1 MVISLKRARNRLH
14 VKLEDRARLAFIN
27 KDYALA
33 LRAAQGA
40 VRCRPDCS
48 HGRILL
54 GDVLC
59 ALGMEAAALKAYHQ
73 ARRLA
78 PERSEPYW
86 AISSIHLLAG
96 RWRDALRYLDLA
108 KQRLKRGDGPL
119 YEWIAEDRAVAL
131 LKLGRVE
138 EALDSVRWGL
148 KRRPKQARLLELR
161 AELKTR
167 GRPRLQLVVDPTR
180 DGSRAR

>member
-1 MVISLKRARNRLH
+1 M
-14 VKLEDRARLAFIN
+14 AFID

-40 VRCRPDCS
+40 VRCRPDCF
-48 HGRILL
+48 HGQILL

-59 ALGMEAAALKAYHQ
+59 TQGMEVAALKAYHQ

-78 PERSEPYW
+78 PDRSEPYW
-86 AISSIHLLAG
+86 AISTIHLLAG
-96 RWRDALRYLDLA
+96 RWRDSLRYLDLA

-119 YEWIAEDRAVAL
+119 YEWIAEDRAISL
-131 LKLGRVE
+131 LKLGRIE
-138 EALDSVRWGL
+138 EALESVRWGL

-161 AELKTR
+161 AALKLR
-167 GRPRLQLVVDPTR
+167 GRPRLQLVVDRTR
-180 DGSRAR
+180 GDFRAR